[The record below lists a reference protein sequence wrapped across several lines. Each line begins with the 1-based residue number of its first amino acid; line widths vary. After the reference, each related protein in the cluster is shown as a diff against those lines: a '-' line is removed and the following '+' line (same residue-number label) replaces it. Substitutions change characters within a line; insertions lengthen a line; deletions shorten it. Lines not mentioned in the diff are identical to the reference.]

1 MTELMRDVVLTDDT
15 VRGIELLASS
25 LDWPCYVV
33 DLRGCVDKTQL
44 LERCADVLRFPSW
57 FGHNWDAFFDCLA
70 DLSWRPGAGH
80 LLVFE
85 HTYGLRAYAP
95 EVLDTALHI
104 LRDAAAAWAARGVP
118 FRAFVA
124 A

>member
-1 MTELMRDVVLTDDT
+1 MGYAREHQNFLAQEGGKALEQARSAR
-15 VRGIELLASS
+15 VRQEFLSRTAEALA
-25 LDWPCYVV
+25 
-33 DLRGCVDKTQL
+33 
-44 LERCADVLRFPSW
+44 FPAW

-70 DLSWRPGAGH
+70 DQSWRPGAGH